1 MQALLSWI
9 VTVQHELCNDV
20 STGAYRR
27 ADASEY

>member
-1 MQALLSWI
+1 MRALLNWI
-9 VTVQHELCNDV
+9 VTMQHELRNDV